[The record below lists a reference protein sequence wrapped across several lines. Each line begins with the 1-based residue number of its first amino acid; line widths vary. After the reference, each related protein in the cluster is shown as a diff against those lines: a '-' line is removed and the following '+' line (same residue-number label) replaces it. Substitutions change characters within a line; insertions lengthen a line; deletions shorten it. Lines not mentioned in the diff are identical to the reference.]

1 MFSVKTF
8 TRAKINLAFRGKCPY
23 IVNMITK
30 GKTLL
35 RKEFESFSDAIDRLL
50 SKWTAERI
58 ASDKFKHLR
67 SKNHRPNL
75 KKIRGIKNH
84 D

>member
-8 TRAKINLAFRGKCPY
+8 TRAKINLAFRSECPY
-23 IVNMITK
+23 IVNMTTK

-35 RKEFESFSDAIDRLL
+35 NKEFEAFSNAIDRLL
-50 SKWTAERI
+50 AKWTAERI
-58 ASDKFKHLR
+58 ANDKFKHLR
-67 SKNHRPNL
+67 SKNHKPNL